1 MSGDDAPFV
10 RLSGIRKSFGAV
22 RALAGVDLTI
32 RPGRMVSLVGHNGA
46 GKSTL
51 MQVLAGTLGPDE
63 GGIVISGAERG
74 AGYDVGTAQAL
85 GIRTVFQELSL
96 CPNLSVVENTRIV
109 HPELGGFGWRR
120 RARML
125 IAEALDT
132 IFPGHG
138 IEPDRTVGELA
149 IGQRQMVET
158 ARAFSETGAKV
169 RLVILDEPT
178 ASLDADAARQLLS
191 FTRAARAKG
200 IALIFI
206 SHRLPEIL
214 GHADEIVVMRDGE
227 VVGGGAARDFTEERL
242 VELMGVVR
250 GAASEGEKAA
260 AELGL
265 IRVEELGAGE
275 ARYSLRLRAGEIVGL
290 GGLAGHGQR
299 AVLQG
304 VFAAAHGV
312 AGVWRVRGSV
322 AYVSGDRQNEG
333 LFPLWTVGLNT
344 SISRLR
350 GLARGGFVNPRRE
363 RELAEEWRRRLAI
376 RAPDID
382 QPITSLSG
390 GNQQKVLVA
399 RAFASAADTI
409 LFDDPLRG
417 VDIGTKRELYRH
429 VAAAA
434 RAGKA
439 FLWHTTENVELEN
452 CDRVYVFHRGQISDE
467 ILRAEL
473 SEERLIRAS
482 FATGAAGAGRASNAF

>member
-1 MSGDDAPFV
+1 
-10 RLSGIRKSFGAV
+10 
-22 RALAGVDLTI
+22 
-32 RPGRMVSLVGHNGA
+32 
-46 GKSTL
+46 
-51 MQVLAGTLGPDE
+51 
-63 GGIVISGAERG
+63 
-74 AGYDVGTAQAL
+74 
-85 GIRTVFQELSL
+85 
-96 CPNLSVVENTRIV
+96 
-109 HPELGGFGWRR
+109 
-120 RARML
+120 
-125 IAEALDT
+125 
-132 IFPGHG
+132 
-138 IEPDRTVGELA
+138 
-149 IGQRQMVET
+149 
-158 ARAFSETGAKV
+158 
-169 RLVILDEPT
+169 
-178 ASLDADAARQLLS
+178 
-191 FTRAARAKG
+191 
-200 IALIFI
+200 
-206 SHRLPEIL
+206 
-214 GHADEIVVMRDGE
+214 EIVVMRDGE
-227 VVGGGAARDFTEERL
+227 VVGSGPARDFTEERL

-260 AELGL
+260 PELGL
-265 IRVEELGAGE
+265 IRVEELGAAE

-312 AGVWRVRGSV
+312 AGLWRVRGSV

-363 RELAEEWRRRLAI
+363 RDLAEDWRRRLEI

-429 VAAAA
+429 IAAAA

-452 CDRVYVFHRGQISDE
+452 CDRVYVFHRGAISDE
-467 ILRAEL
+467 IVRAEL

-482 FATGAAGAGRASNAF
+482 FATGAAGTGRASNDF